1 MEILLSN
8 IPGKVPTVN
17 QLETTRLGI
26 GYNRAD
32 GKLYSLKVVGGIKTV
47 VLLATGL
54 PATEPGAGNI
64 TMQEKLTGN
73 VDGANCVFTTSLP
86 FVPGRIS
93 VFVNGL
99 KEHFFEETAD
109 SEITLAQ
116 APLNVGFPDTVE
128 AIYTIQ

>member
-54 PATEPGAGNI
+54 LATEPGAENI
-64 TMQEKLTGN
+64 TLHEKLTGN
-73 VDGANCVFTTSLP
+73 VDGANCVFTTSVP

-128 AIYTIQ
+128 AIYTIH